1 MHHLPHTL
9 RRWLSRATRRMK
21 PVGDRANAE
30 LAHQLLQE
38 LEDQQQPS
46 PLLLNMATGFPSALL
61 CVLAAGVLAGALAG
75 REVSAP
81 LAPRAAEER
90 LADAPLMPAG
100 LTPAGLTLAG
110 AALAG
115 RQAQLQALEVQ
126 ALLGAPQRD
135 LPPPAGDP
143 RQR

>member
-9 RRWLSRATRRMK
+9 RRLFSRATK

-30 LAHQLLQE
+30 LARQLLQE

-46 PLLLNMATGFPSALL
+46 PLLLNIATGFPSALL

-81 LAPRAAEER
+81 LPSRAAADER
-90 LADAPLMPAG
+90 LAPVQVAPAASG
-100 LTPAGLTLAG
+100 LALAG

-115 RQAQLQALEVQ
+115 RQAQLQGLEIQ

-135 LPPPAGDP
+135 LPPPVGDP

>member
-75 REVSAP
+75 REVSTP
-81 LAPRAAEER
+81 LSTRAAEER
-90 LADAPLMPAG
+90 LANAPLM
-100 LTPAGLTLAG
+100 PAGLTLAG

>member
-1 MHHLPHTL
+1 MHHLPATL
-9 RRWLSRATRRMK
+9 RRWLSRAQK

-46 PLLLNMATGFPSALL
+46 PLLLNIATGFPSALL

-75 REVSAP
+75 REVSTP
-81 LAPRAAEER
+81 LSTRAAEER
-90 LADAPLMPAG
+90 LASAPLAPAG
-100 LTPAGLTLAG
+100 VTPAGLALAG

-135 LPPPAGDP
+135 MPPPAGET